1 MFENTFVSLIKWVCL
16 CYLIYGEFCLR
27 ARETFNT
34 LNESL
39 FVTGLIAAACE
50 RTVEPATKRLK
61 GNSPMSKAQ
70 NGNGFKSSAGSL
82 NGVQPNGNGV
92 HVDEDC

>member
-1 MFENTFVSLIKWVCL
+1 MFENTFVPLIEWVCL
-16 CYLIYGEFCLR
+16 CYLSMVNFVWEQDK
-27 ARETFNT
+27 TFNT

-61 GNSPMSKAQ
+61 GNLPMSKAQ
-70 NGNGFKSSAGSL
+70 NGNGFKSSAGTI